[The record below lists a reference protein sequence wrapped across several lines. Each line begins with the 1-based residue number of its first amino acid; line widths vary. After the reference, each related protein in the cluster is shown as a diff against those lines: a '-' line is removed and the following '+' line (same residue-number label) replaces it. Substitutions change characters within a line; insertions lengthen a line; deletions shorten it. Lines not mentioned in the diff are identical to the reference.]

1 MIQHMNMPIHMWYW
15 SQPFAVPLCLRNV
28 QSPHFLFPEGP
39 KQANS
44 KLYLVNPNN
53 PILFRGSL
61 VPHKMQNA
69 NYFGM
74 AECEIPK
81 FSGLCLV
88 PSKMQNLLP
97 S

>member
-74 AECEIPK
+74 VECEIPK